1 MSKILALR
9 EFFRGKPRSVCAQK
23 GFSLFEVLLAMFIA
37 AVAVGGV
44 MSMHARNLRQVA
56 DNVVLTRAQDVL
68 NNASA
73 RVSVGVNSVAA
84 MNADAGA
91 ASLNSAVNADVVLV
105 QSGHE
110 GRLLS
115 IRWASHNADA
125 TVWRCSMSGAVVA
138 GSGQSCLLIW
148 VLP

>member
-84 MNADAGA
+84 MNAD
-91 ASLNSAVNADVVLV
+91 VVLV

-125 TVWRCSMSGAVVA
+125 TVWRCSMSGAAVA
-138 GSGQSCLLIW
+138 GSGQSCLEMW